1 VATSD
6 GKRKLKVYRS
16 LYRLNLSF
24 ARLHETLNWLTV
36 ARILANQIP
45 DDMPQVWQDHLAEI
59 QAEVN
64 RHITETLHNME
75 HGDVRRLG
83 KFLDMSAK
91 VRPVHLKKAQGV
103 K

>member
-1 VATSD
+1 MATTD

-16 LYRLNLSF
+16 LYRLNLAF

-36 ARILANQIP
+36 ARILADQIP
-45 DDMPQVWQDHLAEI
+45 DDLPRVWQDHLAEI

-64 RHITETLHNME
+64 RGITETLHNME

-83 KFLDMSAK
+83 RFRDMAPK
-91 VRPVHLKKAQGV
+91 VRPVHLARVRKS
-103 K
+103 

>member
-1 VATSD
+1 LAASD

-36 ARILANQIP
+36 ARVLANQIP
-45 DDMPQVWQDHLAEI
+45 DDMPQVWQHHLAEI

-64 RHITETLHNME
+64 QIITESLHNME

-83 KFLDMSAK
+83 RVMAMAEK
-91 VRPVHLKKAQGV
+91 VRAIHLARLSKD
-103 K
+103 